1 MNLKVGET
9 EFNVDDSLTK
19 KLDLMCDRVIKPNP
33 KLDAFLA
40 NSGYEGEGKTNA
52 SIIEAAYVKSK
63 TNRPISLFFKTSTC
77 LSFAQITEQQIII
90 LDEPSFDLLS
100 TDHSTQNAKDFL
112 RLVSTMRKKR
122 HFVILNF
129 AKFWKFPEWL
139 IVDRCLGMVHLYSKQ
154 GTDLGKFYYIRK
166 KNLEELWNAY
176 HKNHKRLYGKLK
188 SFRGRLPYT
197 MEDIFKDL
205 DINVE
210 GIPHA
215 SFDDYERE
223 KDRAI
228 ASIGSKSKKE
238 DKNLIKLRELQYKVT
253 QLAKVNNLDM
263 ERTANVIGVSSRSM
277 RLWAKSNTIEAFPL
291 GNDAFSEETGQHT
304 ITGSNVKE
312 NDDTFKE
319 DD

>member
-228 ASIGSKSKKE
+228 ASIGNKTKKE
-238 DKNLIKLRELQYKVT
+238 DKNLIKLRELQYRLT
-253 QLAKVNNLDM
+253 QIVKMKGLNMEEVAKMAGIDQRNM
-263 ERTANVIGVSSRSM
+263 YR
-277 RLWAKSNTIEAFPL
+277 WAKLGSIKVVPL
-291 GNDAFSEETGQHT
+291 EEVDIGGDSGQHT
-304 ITGSNVKE
+304 ITGSNVE
-312 NDDTFKE
+312 GDDDTFKE